1 VINFSL
7 QQEQTMSQDIFIQ
20 TLPDDPLIAPVIEGL
35 FGEYRARY
43 GDYFGH
49 QEEEPLSYYAPPDGV
64 FVVLLRNSVPIAMG
78 AFKRY
83 DPQTAELKRI
93 WTDKTLRRQGLAK
106 KVLLEL
112 EKRALEQGYR
122 QLFLTTGFRQP
133 EAVGL
138 YLANGYQPQFD
149 TRVDPVVYSL
159 PPYDGRLPF
168 TKALPVTSA
177 AAPIAEK
184 AYE

>member
-1 VINFSL
+1 
-7 QQEQTMSQDIFIQ
+7 MSQDIFIQ
-20 TLPDDPLIAPVIEGL
+20 TLPDDPLVAPVIEGL

-43 GDYFGH
+43 GDYFGE
-49 QEEEPLSYYAPPDGV
+49 QEEEPLSYYAPPNGV
-64 FVVLLRNSVPIAMG
+64 FIVLLRNEVPIAMG

-83 DPQTAELKRI
+83 DHDTAELKRI
-93 WTDKTLRRQGLAK
+93 WTDRTLRRQGLAR
-106 KVLLEL
+106 VILLEL
-112 EKRALEQGYR
+112 EKRAQAQGYSK
-122 QLFLTTGFRQP
+122 LFLTTGFRQP

-138 YLANGYQPQFD
+138 YLSNGYQPQFD

-168 TKALPVTSA
+168 TKSLPVAASSSA
-177 AAPIAEK
+177 PVAEK

>member
-1 VINFSL
+1 
-7 QQEQTMSQDIFIQ
+7 MSQDIFIQ
-20 TLPDDPLIAPVIEGL
+20 TLPDDPLIAPVIDGL

-43 GDYFGH
+43 GDYFGE
-49 QEEEPLSYYAPPDGV
+49 QEQEPLSYYAPPDGV
-64 FVVLLRNSVPIAMG
+64 FIVLLREGVPIAMG

-83 DPQTAELKRI
+83 DAETAELKRI
-93 WTDKTLRRQGLAK
+93 WTDRTLRRQGLAQK
-106 KVLLEL
+106 ILIEL
-112 EKRALEQGYR
+112 EQRAQALGYR

-138 YLANGYQPQFD
+138 YLSNGYQPQFD

-168 TKALPVTSA
+168 TKALPVTHA
-177 AAPIAEK
+177 AALNVAENV
-184 AYE
+184 YD